1 MLKEFQAELKKLNLK
16 PEAKLLLAIS
26 GGVDSMVVWSLFR
39 KTDFRLA
46 VAHLNFSLRE
56 KESDADEAFVKS
68 EAAKY
73 TCPFFLKKVETTTYA
88 KKKKISIQMA
98 ARELRYDWFDQ
109 LLKENGFDYL
119 VTAHHLDDSIE
130 TFFINLNRGTGV
142 KGLTGIHSTE
152 KIIRPLLN
160 LSKEAIRTYAET
172 EKISFRE
179 DQSNA
184 AVKYERNWFRHEII
198 SPWKDRNPDFLKSMQ
213 TTMNH
218 LNSINDF
225 VDFQL
230 KKESTELEK
239 QLSQGFLSIA
249 SIQQL
254 SHTELVLQ
262 FLLEPLGFNFSTVSQ
277 IIQSI
282 NNKSIGS
289 TFKSKNTKITLDRE
303 KLFIQEEK
311 SVSEKNA
318 AILIESGTKSLLKP
332 LGLKITEIEA
342 SQFQFKASKTQE
354 GFDAD
359 KIKFPLELRKWKAG
373 DWMIPLGMKGKK
385 KISDVL
391 IDEKI
396 PLHKKEEIYVLLS
409 ENQVVWVLGIRMD
422 ERFKIDSK
430 TKKMIK
436 IQWLK
441 KN

>member
-16 PEAKLLLAIS
+16 SESKLLLAIS

-39 KTDFRLA
+39 KTDIQHA

-56 KESDADEAFVKS
+56 KESDADEVFVKS

-73 TCPFFLKKVETTTYA
+73 ACPIFFKKVETTAYA
-88 KKKKISIQMA
+88 EKKKISIQMA

-142 KGLTGIHSTE
+142 NGLTGIHSTE

-184 AVKYERNWFRHEII
+184 AVKYERNWFRHKII

-230 KKESTELEK
+230 KKDSAELEK

-249 SIQQL
+249 SVQQL
-254 SHTELVLQ
+254 SHPELVLQ

-289 TFKSKNTKITLDRE
+289 TFKSKNIKITLDRE

-342 SQFQFKASKTQE
+342 SQFQFKASKIQE

-359 KIKFPLELRKWKAG
+359 KIKFPLELRKWKSG

-396 PLHKKEEIYVLLS
+396 PLHEKEEIYVLLS
-409 ENQVVWVLGIRMD
+409 ENQVVWILGIRMD

-430 TKKMIK
+430 TKKIIK